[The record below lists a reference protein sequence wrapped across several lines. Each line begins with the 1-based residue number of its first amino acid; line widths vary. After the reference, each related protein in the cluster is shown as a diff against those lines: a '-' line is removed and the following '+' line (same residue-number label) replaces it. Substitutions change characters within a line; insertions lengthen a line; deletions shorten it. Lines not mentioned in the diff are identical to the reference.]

1 MNRKSIFIILG
12 VIMGF
17 ALSYIP
23 NNYMSEKYED
33 IAFFIVVGIAVIGAI
48 WSYFSTKKQEVNR

>member
-1 MNRKSIFIILG
+1 
-12 VIMGF
+12 MGF

-33 IAFFIVVGIAVIGAI
+33 IAFFIVVGITVIGAI
-48 WSYFSTKKQEVNR
+48 WSYFSTKKQEANR